1 MTRFSAPQRIQRL
14 IEGLDQF
21 TATPGKG
28 TTRLTYSLEFRQA
41 SDFLRAEMEAVGL
54 TVREDAIGNLIGRL
68 EGSDPDLA
76 PVLIGSHFDS
86 VPNGGK
92 FDGQAGVVAGIEIA
106 CLFKERGLA
115 PERSIEIIAMIEE
128 EGTRFGG
135 GLVASRIL
143 TGGLDT
149 RSLDDLPDDD
159 GITMAQAM
167 AAYGLDPALAY
178 RAVLKPGSVHAF
190 LELHIEQGPVLEAH
204 GEDVGI
210 VERIVGMA
218 QLKATFRGQAGH
230 AGTTPMNARR
240 DALVGAVGALSQL
253 PDLARAIGQDA
264 VLTVGK
270 LEVRPGGA
278 NVIPDL
284 VTFSVDIRAPGAD
297 AVRALVDLT
306 RSVIEG
312 AGGNGLTVEVDEQLF
327 VPPVPLSAEL
337 HGTLSRHAGR
347 LGLKSRTMVS
357 GAGHDAMIMVGFV
370 PTGLIFVP
378 SRNGISHAPEEW
390 TDYEQL
396 ARGVDVLFA
405 SVCELSLPEGKR
417 RVEELTSSGRKL
429 SDGS

>member
-1 MTRFSAPQRIQRL
+1 MARFSDPQRIQLL

-21 TATPGKG
+21 TATPGRG
-28 TTRLTYSLEFRQA
+28 TTRLTYSQQFRQA
-41 SDFLRAEMEAVGL
+41 SDFLRAEMQSAGL

-68 EGSDPDLA
+68 EGSRLDLA
-76 PVLIGSHFDS
+76 PVMVGSHFDS

-106 CLFKERGLA
+106 FLFKERGLK
-115 PERSIEIIAMIEE
+115 PERPIEIIAMIEE

-143 TGGLDT
+143 TGKLGADCLDAM
-149 RSLDDLPDDD
+149 PDDD

-167 AAYGLDPALAY
+167 VAYGLDPTLAH
-178 RAVLKPGSVHAF
+178 RAVLKPGSVYVF

-204 GEDVGI
+204 GEDV

-218 QLKATFRGQAGH
+218 QLRATFRGQAGH

-240 DALVGAVGALSQL
+240 DALAGAVGALSRL

-284 VTFSVDIRAPGAD
+284 ATFTVDVRAPSEEV
-297 AVRALVDLT
+297 VRALIDQA
-306 RSVIEG
+306 RAVIEA
-312 AGGNGLTVEVDEQLF
+312 AGGNGLTVEIEEQLF

-337 HGTLSRHAGR
+337 HQTLSCHAGT

-357 GAGHDAMIMVGFV
+357 GAGHDAMIMAGFV

-396 ARGVDVLFA
+396 ARGVDVIFA
-405 SVCELSLPEGKR
+405 TVCELSLRG
-417 RVEELTSSGRKL
+417 
-429 SDGS
+429 

>member
-1 MTRFSAPQRIQRL
+1 VSFSSPQRIRSL

-21 TATPGKG
+21 TATPGRG
-28 TTRLTYSLEFRQA
+28 TTRLTYSPEFRKA
-41 SDFLRAEMEAVGL
+41 SDFLRAQMEAAGL

-68 EGSDPDLA
+68 EGTHADLA
-76 PVLIGSHFDS
+76 PVLVGSHFDS

-92 FDGQAGVVAGIEIA
+92 FDGPAGVVAGIEVA
-106 CLFKERGLA
+106 FLFKERGLK
-115 PERSIEIIAMIEE
+115 PERPIEIIAMIEE

-149 RSLDDLPDDD
+149 ASLDAMPDDD
-159 GITMAQAM
+159 GISMAQAM
-167 AAYGLDPALAY
+167 AAYGLDPTQAH
-178 RAVLKPGSVHAF
+178 RAVLEPASVHAF

-218 QLKATFRGQAGH
+218 QSKATFRGQAGH
-230 AGTTPMNARR
+230 AGTTPMNIRR
-240 DALVGAVGALSQL
+240 DALVGAVGALSRL
-253 PDLARAIGQDA
+253 PDLARAVGQDA

-284 VTFSVDIRAPGAD
+284 VTFTVDIRAPGEEVVRTLID
-297 AVRALVDLT
+297 QTRAVVED
-306 RSVIEG
+306 
-312 AGGNGLTVEVDEQLF
+312 AGGNGLTVEIEEQLF
-327 VPPVPLSAEL
+327 VPPTPLSAEL
-337 HGTLSRHAGR
+337 HGKLSRHADA

-357 GAGHDAMIMVGFV
+357 GAGHDAMIMAGFA
-370 PTGLIFVP
+370 PTGLVFVP
-378 SRNGISHAPEEW
+378 SRGGISHAPEEW

-396 ARGVDVLFA
+396 ARGVDVVFA
-405 SVCELSLPEGKR
+405 TVCELSLPQ
-417 RVEELTSSGRKL
+417 
-429 SDGS
+429 